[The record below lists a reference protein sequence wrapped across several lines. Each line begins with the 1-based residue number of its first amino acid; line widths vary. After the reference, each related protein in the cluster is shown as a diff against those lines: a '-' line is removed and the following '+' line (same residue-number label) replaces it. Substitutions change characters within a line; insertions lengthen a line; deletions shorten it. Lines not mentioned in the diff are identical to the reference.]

1 MLRSSA
7 LKMFS
12 PTVVLLIWWLISG
25 TLAQAPTYVVLDNY
39 TIQNFF
45 NMFTFYT
52 VSCTVIVPIT
62 KPLTCHRAMIPL
74 MAMCNMSTG
83 PSLSRTDILLQTRQT
98 STSVPTIPASIR
110 MEVLVGLV
118 YGLPATTT
126 TLMVYLSLTSPT
138 CRLVVVLGR
147 LSGLLDPTGQITVK

>member
-52 VSCTVIVPIT
+52 VSCTVVVPIT
-62 KPLTCHRAMIPL
+62 KPLTCHRTMIPL
-74 MAMCNMSTG
+74 MAMCNMLTG